1 MTCLFRSTTGL
12 RVLKELN
19 NTARDSVLVDQISYL
34 NAGILSKFYWFALII
49 SISTNLFALFNNTW
63 QVQLPFSIATVSLSI
78 IGLGI
83 KKPIIAGRFFLL
95 CVFLFTL
102 FLTYVKF
109 RITNASGSGAI
120 QTLIEFSLSI
130 TVIYYFGLRKS
141 FWLPLLF
148 ILTSVLRLYLMQTSF
163 IAYMQIVETE
173 FLRLNITATVILLY
187 FLSISD
193 GFRSR
198 IISLFD
204 SSSQVLESLER
215 SKKRLEV
222 DNLALQEAYK
232 QIEDMATINS
242 HRLRAPIARIQ
253 GLVHLINSL
262 QEEQYNDE
270 LPVDLSSEINR
281 SLQELEDEL
290 NSFKSL
296 IRSVS

>member
-19 NTARDSVLVDQISYL
+19 NTAQASVLVDQISYL

-78 IGLGI
+78 IGLRI
-83 KKPIIAGRFFLL
+83 KKPIIARQFFLL

-109 RITNASGSGAI
+109 RITNASGSGAM

-130 TVIYYFGLRKS
+130 TVIYYFGLKKS
-141 FWLPLLF
+141 FWLPLF
-148 ILTSVLRLYLMQTSF
+148 FVATSVLRLYVMQTSF
-163 IAYMQIVETE
+163 ISYMQIIETE
-173 FLRLNITATVILLY
+173 FLRVNITATIILIY
-187 FLSISD
+187 FLNISET
-193 GFRSR
+193 FRNR
-198 IISLFD
+198 MVELFD
-204 SSSQVLESLER
+204 RSSKISASLESSR
-215 SKKRLEV
+215 KRLEV
-222 DNLALQEAYK
+222 DNMALQEAYN
-232 QIEDMATINS
+232 QVEDMATINS

-262 QEEQYNDE
+262 QEEQYNED